1 MINYWIKTMSSKDR
15 ISSKR
20 RLESLA
26 WLLDSSIRLPR
37 TNFRIG
43 LDGLIGLIPGVG
55 DIFGGVMSSYIIA
68 EAARMGLPKS
78 TLIRMTYN
86 VLVETLI
93 GLIPVAGDLFDIA
106 WKANNRNIKLL
117 QAHVGDPRR
126 TTTKDR
132 VFVFVLIV
140 VLIALIVGIIWLG
153 VTLISWLAH
162 TLSR

>member
-1 MINYWIKTMSSKDR
+1 MINYWIKTMSSQDR
-15 ISSKR
+15 ISTKR

-43 LDGLIGLIPGVG
+43 LDGLIGFIPGVG

-93 GLIPVAGDLFDIA
+93 GMIPVAGDLFDIA

-153 VTLISWLAH
+153 VTLISWLVH

>member
-1 MINYWIKTMSSKDR
+1 MSSKDR
-15 ISSKR
+15 ISTKH

-43 LDGLIGLIPGVG
+43 LDGLIGLIPGIG
-55 DIFGGVMSSYIIA
+55 DTFGGIMSSYIIA
-68 EAARMGLPKS
+68 EAGRMGLPKS

-86 VLVETLI
+86 VLIETLI
-93 GLIPVAGDLFDIA
+93 GMIPVAGDLFDIT

-117 QAHVGDPRR
+117 QAHMGDPRR

-132 VFVFVLIV
+132 VFVIVLIV
-140 VLIALIVGIIWLG
+140 LLIALIVGIIWLSIA
-153 VTLISWLAH
+153 LINWLVHA
-162 TLSR
+162 LSR